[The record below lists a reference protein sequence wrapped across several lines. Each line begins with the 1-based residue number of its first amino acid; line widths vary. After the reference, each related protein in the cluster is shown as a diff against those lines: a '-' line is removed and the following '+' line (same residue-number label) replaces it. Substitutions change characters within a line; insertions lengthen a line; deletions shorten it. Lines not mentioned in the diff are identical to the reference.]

1 MNNEDKIKVTYVVNK
16 PLWSNLN
23 KYVEEHNNIELKL
36 YENRADYLVD
46 EAKKYITD
54 SDIILIYTSGF
65 DSFKYEKAKD
75 IAINISNIKD
85 KRVSI
90 GYAHITSNKKNDFK
104 YGIRF
109 TSIKDNDIYEY
120 DIDDISLLPPVELL
134 NITLNNHNELLN
146 QKIKKY
152 K

>member
-1 MNNEDKIKVTYVVNK
+1 MNDESKIKVTCVVNK

-23 KYVEEHNNIELKL
+23 KYVEEKGNIELKL
-36 YENRADYLVD
+36 YENSADYLVN

-54 SDIILIYTSGF
+54 SDIILVYTSVF
-65 DSFKYEKAKD
+65 DTFKYDKAKE
-75 IAINISNIKD
+75 IATNISNKED

-109 TSIKDNDIYEY
+109 ISIKDNVIDEY
-120 DIDDISLLPPVELL
+120 DIDDITLLPPVELL
-134 NITLNNHNELLN
+134 KITLNNHNELLN
-146 QKIKKY
+146 QKVKRR
-152 K
+152 